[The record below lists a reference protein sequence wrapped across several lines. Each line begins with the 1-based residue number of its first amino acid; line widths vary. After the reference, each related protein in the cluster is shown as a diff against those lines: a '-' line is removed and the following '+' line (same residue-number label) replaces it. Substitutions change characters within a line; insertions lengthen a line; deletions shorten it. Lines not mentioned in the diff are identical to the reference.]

1 MAKVIGIDL
10 GTGNSVV
17 AVYEG
22 QGKVKV
28 IDNNEGSQ
36 TTPSVVNYGSDI
48 SVGAIAKRK
57 ATVEPDNTIY
67 EIKRLMGR
75 KANDNEVTTTKR
87 HLSYLI
93 KSNANGDACVEVG
106 GKTIS
111 PPEVSAQILKKMK
124 TTAEEYLGES
134 VEKAIV
140 TVPAYFNNTQR
151 QATIDAGKIA
161 GLEVLRII
169 NEPTAACMAFCQ
181 GKEFEKSKKLLVVDF
196 GSGTLDISIID
207 AMTLDGELSLEVLS
221 TSGDTHLGGSNIDER
236 IIEWLLRE
244 FKNKEGIDLS
254 VDSIAISR
262 VKEAAERAK
271 IELSNLMQTEI
282 NLPFISAN
290 ASGPKHLAQTVT
302 RAKLE
307 NLIEPLVDKIFVS
320 IRTAIKDSGLAKESI
335 DEVLL
340 VGGSTRIPMVQQ
352 KLKEFFNKEPNKS
365 VNPDLAVAVGAAIMG
380 SVLSGEKKDILLLD
394 VIPLSLG
401 IETMGDIAIQ
411 MIPKNTT
418 VPHSKTETFSTA
430 ADNQPAVTIR
440 VAQGEWKQF
449 SRNKQLGQFDL
460 DGIPPARRGVPKIEV
475 TFSVDAN
482 SILTVKAK
490 DTGTG
495 KEQHI
500 TITNSSGM
508 SKDEIAR
515 AVEDFE
521 SHKEADEEFAK
532 KVGIRNQIDAS
543 VHSINGMMDS
553 INSDADKG
561 KLSDLKG
568 RLETISREED
578 TSENLERK
586 YNKIM
591 EEVSAISQ
599 RMYEAGSAAP
609 TPQPSNPKYNEEDII
624 EGEII

>member
-430 ADNQPAVTIR
+430 ADNQPAVTIK

-532 KVGIRNQIDAS
+532 KVGIRNKIDAS

-578 TSENLERK
+578 TSDNLERK

-599 RMYEAGSAAP
+599 RMYEAGSADP